1 MAQVNVLLQD
11 ENQPA
16 LDSPILPDHHTF
28 IAPILVAYC
37 LVVRAERNAVQRHN
51 GIPGNA
57 KWAKE
62 KTGDE
67 ILASRIIGFLF
78 IELERLRRSL
88 GYTPIARVMTEVLSN
103 PSDEAIYDLGRIY
116 RDHFIRAIRTTTTQ
130 YPPPSNHPSRPSMD
144 DLVDLLMDTME
155 GSGKD
160 HRSARTAA
168 LSRDG
173 YRCMLTQ
180 IYDETSCRKH
190 PAVRKLAEAAHAT
203 SAVINACHIF
213 NETVLQNIEPNQT
226 FPYDPQRQHAS
237 AAIGILRMFGLDDLT
252 DRLTTVGKPASA
264 SGVHI
269 LVNILSLNPILHA
282 HFDALNLFLEPTAD
296 GEADK
301 YDVHAAYPRIAR
313 QDMPGQVK
321 FVSLP
326 QTAGLDPNGTKFPLP
341 DPRLLALHAVCA
353 RVAHMSG
360 AAEVLDKFDRDVEDV
375 QVLAEDGSTAKLL
388 DLMFGSYVSVAA

>member
-11 ENQPA
+11 QNQPA

-51 GIPGNA
+51 GFPGND
-57 KWAKE
+57 KWA
-62 KTGDE
+62 TGDE

-116 RDHFIRAIRTTTTQ
+116 RDHFIRAFRTTTTQ
-130 YPPPSNHPSRPSMD
+130 YSPPSNHPSRPSMD
-144 DLVDLLMDTME
+144 NLVDLLMDTIE

-168 LSRDG
+168 LLRDG

-180 IYDETSCRKH
+180 NYDEASCKKH
-190 PAVRKLAEAAHAT
+190 PVVRKLAEAAHAG
-203 SAVINACHIF
+203 SAVINTCHIF
-213 NETVLQNIEPNQT
+213 NETVIQNIEPNQT
-226 FPYDPQRQHAS
+226 STDDPKRQHAS

-269 LVNILSLNPILHA
+269 LVNIISLNPILHA
-282 HFDALNLFLEPTAD
+282 HFDALDLFLEPTAD

-301 YDVHAAYPRIAR
+301 YDVHGI
-313 QDMPGQVK
+313 PGQVK

-326 QTAGLDPNGTKFPLP
+326 HAAGLDPNGTKFPLP

-375 QVLAEDGSTAKLL
+375 QVLAEDGSAAMFL
-388 DLMFGSYVSVAA
+388 DLMLGSYVSVAA

>member
-1 MAQVNVLLQD
+1 MAQINVLLQD

-16 LDSPILPDHHTF
+16 LDSPILPDHTF
-28 IAPILVAYC
+28 ESASILVAYR
-37 LVVRAERNAVQRHN
+37 LVVRAERNAVQRRS
-51 GIPGNA
+51 GILGNA
-57 KWAKE
+57 KQAKE
-62 KTGDE
+62 KTDDE

-78 IELERLRRSL
+78 VELEGLRRSL

-103 PSDEAIYDLGRIY
+103 PSNEAIYDLGRIY
-116 RDHFIRAIRTTTTQ
+116 RDHFIRAFRTTTQ

-180 IYDETSCRKH
+180 IYDEAYAENILRFENLQ
-190 PAVRKLAEAAHAT
+190 KLLTLHRLL
-203 SAVINACHIF
+203 SVSR
-213 NETVLQNIEPNQT
+213 
-226 FPYDPQRQHAS
+226 FPEES
-237 AAIGILRMFGLDDLT
+237 AIGILRMFGLDDLT
-252 DRLTTVGKPASA
+252 DRLTTIGKPASA
-264 SGVHI
+264 SGFHI

-282 HFDALNLFLEPTAD
+282 HFDALNLFLEPIAD

-301 YDVHAAYPRIAR
+301 YDVHAAYLRIAR
-313 QDMPGQVK
+313 QDIPSQVK
-321 FVSLP
+321 FVSLL
-326 QTAGLDPNGTKFPLP
+326 QATGLDPNGTKFPLP

-360 AAEVLDKFDRDVEDV
+360 AAEVLDKFDQDMEELQD
-375 QVLAEDGSTAKLL
+375 LAEDGSTAKLL
-388 DLMFGSYVSVAA
+388 DPMLGPYSSKKFHSCYGRNQEQP